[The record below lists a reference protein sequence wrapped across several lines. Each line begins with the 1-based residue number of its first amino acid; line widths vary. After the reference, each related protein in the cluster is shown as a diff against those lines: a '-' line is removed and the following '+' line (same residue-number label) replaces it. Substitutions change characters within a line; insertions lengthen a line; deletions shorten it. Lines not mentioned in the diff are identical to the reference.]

1 MEFVTR
7 PQQRWVARLLVL
19 LLLALPATQGGS
31 VYAADPPPYK
41 AGEWE
46 ITVEVQNS
54 QILAFWIGRVWEYT
68 GTEGELLAQRRVE
81 ITQDCEI
88 FGAPTFGTSDVTFDG
103 VDDYITCLVPNFPA
117 LFATM
122 APELANCRCR
132 FESPPYA
139 AADISPLYAKKAQPV
154 VYHNRLHLDVIHVDT
169 QSVRFPFI
177 RTSAEGIKPMGGGG
191 AASGLLRQPVRVDAN
206 NSLALAQLTLHF
218 NGGESLSWQSNLS
231 NAWQQN
237 GFQIWAGYNAARF
250 AANTS
255 KTGWAKFLAE
265 SGFWDVVMP
274 EYVDG
279 FFMWESATLPKY
291 ESEPMPSGFGL
302 AAQTLV
308 YIGHNPDTGD
318 FFDGTMRTVVVDPG
332 CRGH

>member
-1 MEFVTR
+1 MKFITR
-7 PQQRWVARLLVL
+7 LQKRSMARLLL
-19 LLLALPATQGGS
+19 LVLLALPAMNGGS
-31 VYAADPPPYK
+31 VYAADPPYK

-46 ITVEVQNS
+46 ITVEVQNGEMR
-54 QILAFWIGRVWEYT
+54 AFWIGRVWEYT

-88 FGAPTFGTSDVTFDG
+88 FGAPTFGTSDVTLDG
-103 VDDYITCLVPNFPA
+103 VDDYIACPVPNFQA

-122 APELANCRCR
+122 EPELANCRCR

-139 AADISPLYAKKAQPV
+139 AADISPIYAQKAQPV
-154 VYHNRLHLDVIHVDT
+154 VFHNRLHLEVIHVDT
-169 QSVRFPFI
+169 QSVRFPWI
-177 RTSAEGIKPMGGGG
+177 KASASDLKPIGGGD
-191 AASGLLRQPVRVDAN
+191 AVRGLTREPVRVDAN

-218 NGGESLSWQSNLS
+218 NGGESLSWQTNLS
-231 NAWQQN
+231 SAWQQN
-237 GFQIWAGYNAARF
+237 GFQVWAGYNAARF

-255 KTGWAKFLAE
+255 KTGWAEFLAE
-265 SGFWDVVMP
+265 SGFWNDVAA
-274 EYVDG
+274 EYIDG
-279 FFMWESATLPKY
+279 FFTWESATQPRY

-308 YIGHNPDTGD
+308 YIGHNPDTGA
-318 FFDGTMRTVVVDPG
+318 FFDGTIRTVAVDPG